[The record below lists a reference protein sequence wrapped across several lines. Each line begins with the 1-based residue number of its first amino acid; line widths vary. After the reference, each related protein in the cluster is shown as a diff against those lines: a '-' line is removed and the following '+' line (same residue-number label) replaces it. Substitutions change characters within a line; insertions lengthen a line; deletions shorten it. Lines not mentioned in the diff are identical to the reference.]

1 MSNNFPKPLNKKLFK
16 HNTETK
22 GILSTYSVP
31 KPLQG
36 KPFTYNEARNKGL
49 TQYAVQK
56 LLDAGIIERIEHGL
70 YRSMDVDLSDEEI
83 YRHAIKRVGKP
94 AVVCLLSAL
103 SYYELTDVIPK
114 QVWLM
119 VPKEK
124 RIKSSSVKLYRAS
137 DPSWKVGIESKNG
150 YSITSI
156 ERTIVDALTLKALV
170 PNRLGIDALKS
181 AISNKK
187 TSANKVLKIASDLGV
202 KHRVLPYIE
211 ALS

>member
-1 MSNNFPKPLNKKLFK
+1 MSNNL
-16 HNTETK
+16 
-22 GILSTYSVP
+22 P

-36 KPFTYNEARNKGL
+36 KPFTYKEACNQGV
-49 TQYAVQK
+49 TQYAIQK
-56 LLDAGIIERIEHGL
+56 LLKSGVLERLERGL
-70 YRSMDVDLSDEEI
+70 YRSVGEDPSDEEL
-83 YRHAIKRVGKP
+83 YRRAVKRVGKP

-103 SYYELTDVIPK
+103 SYYELTDTIPK

-124 RIKSSSVKLYRAS
+124 RAKSSSVKLYRAR
-137 DPSWKVGIESKNG
+137 DPQWKVGIISKVG

-156 ERTIVDALTLKALV
+156 ERTVIDALTLKALIS
-170 PNRLGIDALKS
+170 PRLGVDALKT
-181 AISNKK
+181 AISTQK
-187 TSANKVLKIASDLGV
+187 TSTNRVLQIASELGV